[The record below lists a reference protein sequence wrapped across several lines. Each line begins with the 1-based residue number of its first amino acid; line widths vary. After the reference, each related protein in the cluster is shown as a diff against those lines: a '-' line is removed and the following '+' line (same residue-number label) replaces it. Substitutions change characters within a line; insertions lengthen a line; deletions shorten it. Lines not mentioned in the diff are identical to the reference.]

1 MARTAHSEQDEDVP
15 VLDPSAIQRNYRR
28 ERARRRARVE
38 RRRETQHAHVRFWV
52 VLAGL
57 VFLVVFLALTIW
69 QQIQQLFG
77 L

>member
-1 MARTAHSEQDEDVP
+1 VARSVPEQDEDIP
-15 VLDPSAIQRNYRR
+15 VLDPTAIQRNYRR

-38 RRRETQHAHVRFWV
+38 RRRETQYAHLRFWV

-57 VFLVVFLALTIW
+57 VFLVVFLGLTVW
-69 QQIQQLFG
+69 HQVQQLFG

>member
-1 MARTAHSEQDEDVP
+1 MARSVPEQDEDIP
-15 VLDPSAIQRNYRR
+15 VLDPTAIQRNYRR

-38 RRRETQHAHVRFWV
+38 RRRETQYAHLRFWV

-57 VFLVVFLALTIW
+57 VFLVVFLGLTVW
-69 QQIQQLFG
+69 HQVQQLFG